1 MLTLFSAPK
10 PFDGHVGLIQ
20 RNALASWSALAPEAE
35 VLLLGDEPGLAE
47 AAAEWGAGHLEE
59 VARNESGTPLVSSVF
74 SLAQQK
80 ASHAL
85 MCYVNADILLLE
97 DFLPAVK
104 RVGQELVRF
113 LMVGRRWDLE
123 VTEPLSFDPAGRERV
138 RRQLSAAGRRHP
150 PAGSD
155 YFVFRR
161 GEFADMP
168 GFALGRAGWDNWM
181 IYAARAGGMAVVD
194 ATDSVTIIHQ
204 THDYGH
210 LPGGQPHYRLPESEA
225 NVRLA
230 GGREMIFTLKDATW
244 RLGPSGL
251 HRQRLSPAGL
261 ARTLEAALA
270 ARLGPGRASRWVR
283 LLSHPAETLR
293 YFIGR
298 AKGRIKPA

>member
-10 PFDGHVGLIQ
+10 PFDGHIGLIQ
-20 RNALASWSALAPEAE
+20 RNALASWSALTPEAE

-47 AAAEWGAGHLEE
+47 AAAECGAEHLKG
-59 VARNESGTPLVSSVF
+59 VARNESGTPLVSSIF
-74 SLAQQK
+74 SLAQGR
-80 ASHAL
+80 ARHAL

-104 RVGQELVRF
+104 RVGQELDRF

-123 VTEPLSFDPAGRERV
+123 VEEPLSFDPAGRERL
-138 RRQLSAAGRRHP
+138 RWQLEQAGRMHP

-155 YFVFRR
+155 YFVFRK

-181 IYAARAGGMAVVD
+181 IYAARAARLAVVD
-194 ATDSVTIIHQ
+194 ASDSVTIIHQ

-210 LPGGQPHYRLPESEA
+210 LPGGQPHYRLPESDD
-225 NVRLA
+225 NLRLA
-230 GGREMIFTLKDATW
+230 GGREMVFTLKDATW
-244 RLGPSGL
+244 RLGPFGL
-251 HRQRLSPAGL
+251 RRQRLSPAGP
-261 ARTLEAALA
+261 ARTVEAALV
-270 ARLGPGRASRWVR
+270 ARLGPGRPSRWVR
-283 LLSHPAETLR
+283 LLSHPVETLS

-298 AKGRIKPA
+298 ARGRINPA

>member
-35 VLLLGDEPGLAE
+35 VMLLGDEPGLAE
-47 AAAEWGAGHLEE
+47 AAAEWGAEHLKE
-59 VARNESGTPLVSSVF
+59 VARNESGTPLVSSIF
-74 SLAQQK
+74 SLAQQR
-80 ASHAL
+80 ARHEL

-97 DFLPAVK
+97 DFLPSVK
-104 RVGQELVRF
+104 RVGQELDRF

-123 VTEPLSFDPAGRERV
+123 VKEPLSFDPAGRERL
-138 RRQLSAAGRRHP
+138 RRQLSVAGRKHP

-168 GFALGRAGWDNWM
+168 EFALGRAGWDNWM
-181 IYAARAGGMAVVD
+181 IYAARAKRLAVVD
-194 ATDSVTIIHQ
+194 ATGSVTIIHQ

-210 LPGGQPHYRLPESEA
+210 LPGGQPHYRLPESET
-225 NVRLA
+225 NLRLA

-251 HRQRLSPAGL
+251 RRQRISPAGL
-261 ARTLEAALA
+261 ARTVEAALA
-270 ARLGPGRASRWVR
+270 ARLGPGRPSRWVR

-293 YFIGR
+293 YFMGR
-298 AKGRIKPA
+298 AKGRIDPA

>member
-20 RNALASWSALAPEAE
+20 RNALASWSALAPETE
-35 VLLLGDEPGLAE
+35 VLLLGDEPGLAA
-47 AAAEWGAGHLEE
+47 AAAEWGAGHLKG
-59 VARNESGTPLVSSVF
+59 VARNDSGTPLVNSIF
-74 SLAQQK
+74 SLAQQR
-80 ASHAL
+80 ARHAL

-97 DFLPAVK
+97 DFLPSVK
-104 RVGQELVRF
+104 RVGQELDRF

-123 VTEPLSFDPAGRERV
+123 VEESLSFDPAGRERL
-138 RRQLSAAGRRHP
+138 RRKLSQVGRMHP

-155 YFVFRR
+155 FFVFRK

-181 IYAARAGGMAVVD
+181 IYAARAARLAVVD

-225 NVRLA
+225 NLQLA

-251 HRQRLSPAGL
+251 LRQRISPAGL
-261 ARTLEAALA
+261 ARTVEAALA
-270 ARLGPGRASRWVR
+270 ARLGPGRPARWVR
-283 LLSHPAETLR
+283 LLSHPAEALR

-298 AKGRIKPA
+298 VKGRINPA

>member
-35 VLLLGDEPGLAE
+35 VLLLGDEAGLAE
-47 AAAEWGAGHLEE
+47 AAAEWGAEHLEG
-59 VARNESGTPLVSSVF
+59 VARNESGTPLVSSIF
-74 SLAQQK
+74 WLAQRR
-80 ASHAL
+80 ARHEL

-97 DFLPAVK
+97 DFLPSVK
-104 RVGQELVRF
+104 RVGQELDRF
-113 LMVGRRWDLE
+113 LMVGRRWDLQVE
-123 VTEPLSFDPAGRERV
+123 EPLSFDPAGRERL
-138 RRQLSAAGRRHP
+138 RRQLSTAGRRHP

-168 GFALGRAGWDNWM
+168 EFALGRAGWDNWM
-181 IYAARAGGMAVVD
+181 IYAARAARLAVVD

-225 NVRLA
+225 NLRLA
-230 GGREMIFTLKDATW
+230 GGQEMIFTLKDATW
-244 RLGPSGL
+244 RLEPSGL
-251 HRQRLSPAGL
+251 RRQRLSPAGL
-261 ARTLEAALA
+261 ARTVEAALA
-270 ARLGPGRASRWVR
+270 ARLGPGRSSRWVR

-293 YFIGR
+293 YFIDR

>member
-47 AAAEWGAGHLEE
+47 AAAEWGAEHLKG
-59 VARNESGTPLVSSVF
+59 VARNENGTPLVSSIF
-74 SLAQQK
+74 SLAQRR
-80 ASHAL
+80 ARHEL

-97 DFLPAVK
+97 DFLPSVK
-104 RVGQELVRF
+104 RVGQELERF
-113 LMVGRRWDLE
+113 LMVGRRWDLQVE
-123 VTEPLSFDPAGRERV
+123 EPLSFDPVGRERL
-138 RRQLSAAGRRHP
+138 RRQLSTAGRQHP

-161 GEFADMP
+161 GEFAGMP
-168 GFALGRAGWDNWM
+168 EFALGRAGWDNWM
-181 IYAARAGGMAVVD
+181 IYAARAARLAVVD

-225 NVRLA
+225 NLRLA

-244 RLGPSGL
+244 RLEPSGL
-251 HRQRLSPAGL
+251 RRQRLSPAGL
-261 ARTLEAALA
+261 ARTVEAALA

-283 LLSHPAETLR
+283 LLSHPVETLG

-298 AKGRIKPA
+298 AKGRINPA